1 MRFTWFFT
9 HSGVNEIGAW
19 TYSYWLNLFVT
30 RFQWIKSRDDRLKS
44 SSTGLNAG
52 CITFGLT
59 GNASQ
64 FSRTAKNNIK
74 ILKFIFSQLVMF
86 YKMMIYCGLYISIFP
101 WCHENG
107 MRWRYNGP
115 RRRNSPK
122 LAIYYSQMLVFNTV
136 WIAYIHHL

>member
-1 MRFTWFFT
+1 MNVG
-9 HSGVNEIGAW
+9 HELHLGPW

-44 SSTGLNAG
+44 PSTGLNAG
-52 CITFGLT
+52 CIKLGLT
-59 GNASQ
+59 GNASR
-64 FSRTAKNNIK
+64 FSRTANKKIK
-74 ILKFIFSQLVMF
+74 ILLFIFSQLIMF
-86 YKMMIYCGLYISIFP
+86 YKMIIYYGLYISNFFP
-101 WCHENG
+101 WCHEND
-107 MRWRYNGP
+107 MRWRYNGL